1 MNQFIISGPAQ
12 SGKTTFI
19 DNAFAS
25 KNIINVNALSLVNHP
40 ENITQIILK
49 HSINTNDEFKNNNS
63 MTLVIDELN
72 YGAIS
77 TSQMQHLINKVLTT
91 VNMLNFAYTNNDTE
105 CPAIDSIV
113 WCGTRMTLVQLVT
126 SSLMYNLMNKE
137 FPLNNINVQT
147 TNTINGQSK
156 PSADEN
162 DYKTFNIYK
171 IDTQR

>member
-1 MNQFIISGPAQ
+1 MNQFVISGPTQ
-12 SGKTTFI
+12 SGKTAFI
-19 DNAFAS
+19 NDALKS
-25 KNIINVNALSLVNHP
+25 KNVINVSALSIVNHP
-40 ENITQIILK
+40 ENITQFILK

-126 SSLMYNLMNKE
+126 NSLMYNLMNKE
-137 FPLNNINVQT
+137 FPLNNINIQA
-147 TNTINGQSK
+147 TNSINDQSK
-156 PSADEN
+156 PVTEQD